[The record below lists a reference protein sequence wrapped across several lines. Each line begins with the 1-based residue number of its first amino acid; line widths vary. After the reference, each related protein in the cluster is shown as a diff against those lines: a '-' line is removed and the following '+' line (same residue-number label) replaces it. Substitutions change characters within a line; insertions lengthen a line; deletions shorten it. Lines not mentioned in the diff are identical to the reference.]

1 MEIMVDNRRHEIKKL
16 WYESRYYATRPSDDV
31 ADLKASSYRIQV
43 AVIHRQKKK
52 EKVVEFLTKSQY
64 LSTAQKQE
72 L

>member
-1 MEIMVDNRRHEIKKL
+1 MEIVVDNRRHEIKKL
-16 WYESRYYATRPSDDV
+16 WYESRYYATRPSGDV

-43 AVIHRQKKK
+43 VVIHRQKKK

>member
-52 EKVVEFLTKSQY
+52 KK
-64 LSTAQKQE
+64 K
-72 L
+72 